1 MKRKYSY
8 FDGKKQTERE
18 YSYISF
24 RYIAAVLSTLFE
36 VRVSLLINIIYGI
49 YNIVVGVI
57 MPSWWFLT
65 AGAYYLILSIVR
77 YFILRAQKNSINNFL
92 KPFAGIMLMVL
103 SVPLSGMVVLASVED
118 RGKDFHEIIMITI
131 ALYTFTKLTLAII
144 NLVKSKRNT
153 PERVKVLRNIS
164 FADAFVAIFS
174 LQRSMLVSFAG
185 MPAKD
190 IRIMNIAT
198 GSAVCVIIFLLGLNL
213 VLKKRFKPDNK
224 E

>member
-1 MKRKYSY
+1 MNNVYK
-8 FDGKKQTERE
+8 T
-18 YSYISF
+18 
-24 RYIAAVLSTLFE
+24 AML
-36 VRVSLLINIIYGI
+36 SLLINIIYGI
-49 YNIVVGVI
+49 YNIIVGVI

-65 AGAYYLILSIVR
+65 AGTYYLILSILR
-77 YFILRAQKNSINNFL
+77 YFILRAKKNSINNFL

-103 SVPLSGMVVLASVED
+103 SVPLSGMVILASVKD
-118 RGKDFHEIIMITI
+118 RGTDFHEIIMITI

-198 GSAVCVIIFLLGLNL
+198 GSAVCVIIFLLGLNI
-213 VLKKRFKPDNK
+213 VLKIRLKPDNK

>member
-1 MKRKYSY
+1 
-8 FDGKKQTERE
+8 
-18 YSYISF
+18 
-24 RYIAAVLSTLFE
+24 
-36 VRVSLLINIIYGI
+36 
-49 YNIVVGVI
+49 
-57 MPSWWFLT
+57 
-65 AGAYYLILSIVR
+65 
-77 YFILRAQKNSINNFL
+77 
-92 KPFAGIMLMVL
+92 ML
-103 SVPLSGMVVLASVED
+103 
-118 RGKDFHEIIMITI
+118 

-153 PERVKVLRNIS
+153 PEREKVLRNIS

>member
-1 MKRKYSY
+1 MNNVYKS
-8 FDGKKQTERE
+8 
-18 YSYISF
+18 
-24 RYIAAVLSTLFE
+24 AML
-36 VRVSLLINIIYGI
+36 SLLINIIYGI

-118 RGKDFHEIIMITI
+118 RGTDFYEIIMITI

>member
-1 MKRKYSY
+1 MNNVYK
-8 FDGKKQTERE
+8 T
-18 YSYISF
+18 
-24 RYIAAVLSTLFE
+24 AML
-36 VRVSLLINIIYGI
+36 SLLINIIYGI

-77 YFILRAQKNSINNFL
+77 YFILRAKKNSINNFL

-118 RGKDFHEIIMITI
+118 RGTDFHEIIMITI
-131 ALYTFTKLTLAII
+131 ALFTFTKLTLAII

>member
-1 MKRKYSY
+1 M
-8 FDGKKQTERE
+8 
-18 YSYISF
+18 
-24 RYIAAVLSTLFE
+24 L
-36 VRVSLLINIIYGI
+36 SLLINIIYGI

-77 YFILRAQKNSINNFL
+77 YFILSAKKNSINNFL
-92 KPFAGIMLMVL
+92 KPFAGIMLMLL

-118 RGKDFHEIIMITI
+118 RGTDFHEIIMITI
-131 ALYTFTKLTLAII
+131 AFYTFTKLTLAII

-174 LQRSMLVSFAG
+174 LQRAMLVSFAG

-213 VLKKRFKPDNK
+213 V
-224 E
+224 

>member
-1 MKRKYSY
+1 M
-8 FDGKKQTERE
+8 
-18 YSYISF
+18 
-24 RYIAAVLSTLFE
+24 L
-36 VRVSLLINIIYGI
+36 SLLINIIYGI

-77 YFILRAQKNSINNFL
+77 YFILRAKKNSINNFL
-92 KPFAGIMLMVL
+92 KPFAGIMLMLL

-118 RGKDFHEIIMITI
+118 RGTDFHEIIMITI

-213 VLKKRFKPDNK
+213 VLKKDSNLITKSKTDKSVFAD
-224 E
+224 

>member
-1 MKRKYSY
+1 MNKVYKLA
-8 FDGKKQTERE
+8 
-18 YSYISF
+18 I
-24 RYIAAVLSTLFE
+24 LSL
-36 VRVSLLINIIYGI
+36 VINIIYGI
-49 YNIVVGVI
+49 YNIIVGVI

-65 AGAYYLILSIVR
+65 AGTYYLILSIVR
-77 YFILRAQKNSINNFL
+77 YFVLRAKKNSINNFL

-103 SVPLSGMVVLASVED
+103 SVPLSGMVILASVKD
-118 RGKDFHEIIMITI
+118 RGTDFHEIIMITI

-213 VLKKRFKPDNK
+213 VFKKKIK
-224 E
+224 T

>member
-1 MKRKYSY
+1 MNNVYK
-8 FDGKKQTERE
+8 T
-18 YSYISF
+18 
-24 RYIAAVLSTLFE
+24 AML
-36 VRVSLLINIIYGI
+36 SLLINIIYGI

-77 YFILRAQKNSINNFL
+77 YFILRAKKNSINNFL
-92 KPFAGIMLMVL
+92 KPFAGIMLMLL
-103 SVPLSGMVVLASVED
+103 SVPLSGMVILASVKD
-118 RGKDFHEIIMITI
+118 RGTDFHEIIMITI

-213 VLKKRFKPDNK
+213 VLKKDSNLITKSKTDKSVFAD
-224 E
+224 